1 MECKINMAVTFWAA
15 ILPLRLCLTYSVL
28 SPLPAGMYDVWYDSS
43 NKDMDE
49 RMEEAGGCN

>member
-1 MECKINMAVTFWAA
+1 MECKINMAVTFWTP
-15 ILPLRLCLTYSVL
+15 ILPPQAL
-28 SPLPAGMYDVWYDSS
+28 SHIYCCPLPAWMYDVWYDSS

>member
-1 MECKINMAVTFWAA
+1 MQNQHGCD
-15 ILPLRLCLTYSVL
+15 ILGTNPPPFRLCLLLSSVW
-28 SPLPAGMYDVWYDSS
+28 MYDVWYDSS

>member
-1 MECKINMAVTFWAA
+1 MQNQHGCD
-15 ILPLRLCLTYSVL
+15 ILGTNPSPPQGS
-28 SPLPAGMYDVWYDSS
+28 SPLPAWMYDVWYDSS

>member
-1 MECKINMAVTFWAA
+1 MECKINMAVTFWAP
-15 ILPLRLCLTYSVL
+15 ILLPPPPPGS
-28 SPLPAGMYDVWYDSS
+28 SPLPAWMYDVWYDSS